1 MSGHIYILCFR
12 LTLILVNLL
21 PYGGSVGVLYLYY
34 LCIGETILCTSNI
47 AGFFRVK
54 LVMFDQLEALVLVFN
69 ALTGILVIIMGVT
82 IGKFEV
88 VGIGRL

>member
-1 MSGHIYILCFR
+1 MIYQF
-12 LTLILVNLL
+12 
-21 PYGGSVGVLYLYY
+21 
-34 LCIGETILCTSNI
+34 
-47 AGFFRVK
+47 
-54 LVMFDQLEALVLVFN
+54 EALVLVFN